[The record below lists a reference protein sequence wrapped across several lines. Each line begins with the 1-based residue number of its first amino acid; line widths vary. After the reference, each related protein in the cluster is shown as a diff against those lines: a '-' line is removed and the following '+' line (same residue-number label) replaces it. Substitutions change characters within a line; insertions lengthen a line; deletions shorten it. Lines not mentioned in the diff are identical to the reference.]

1 MRAAAAEWLPI
12 LPPTTHPMRIFLA
25 RSGFHRRPLQ
35 RVLLGVGVVAVIA
48 IAAVGAVLGL
58 ALLTIGALA
67 HFGLRAF
74 RGALTPPPAPHG
86 ARNVLDGEYTV
97 VSRTVAPRRISRA
110 S

>member
-1 MRAAAAEWLPI
+1 
-12 LPPTTHPMRIFLA
+12 MRIFLA

-48 IAAVGAVLGL
+48 IAAIGAVLGL

-74 RGALTPPPAPHG
+74 RGALAPPASTTSDR
-86 ARNVLDGEYTV
+86 AVLDGEYTV
-97 VSRTVAPRRISRA
+97 VSRSVAPRQLPRA
-110 S
+110 G